1 MRSKT
6 KSSPTSENKTKRS
19 RTTSKRKRATAGD
32 QDLLFSQAS
41 FKTLEEIKFGD
52 KGTHLRLVETENGKR
67 YIQCWSGLSKQWN
80 NMHMYNV
87 NEQWSKWK
95 HTYASIH
102 SEGSQERRALRRDV
116 LLGRTTDNP
125 KRTTRRKTRTK
136 STEDRKQPNGKS
148 GHESSR
154 RVQGST
160 KKN

>member
-1 MRSKT
+1 
-6 KSSPTSENKTKRS
+6 
-19 RTTSKRKRATAGD
+19 
-32 QDLLFSQAS
+32 
-41 FKTLEEIKFGD
+41 
-52 KGTHLRLVETENGKR
+52 
-67 YIQCWSGLSKQWN
+67 
-80 NMHMYNV
+80 MHMYNV

-136 STEDRKQPNGKS
+136 GTEDRKQSDGKS